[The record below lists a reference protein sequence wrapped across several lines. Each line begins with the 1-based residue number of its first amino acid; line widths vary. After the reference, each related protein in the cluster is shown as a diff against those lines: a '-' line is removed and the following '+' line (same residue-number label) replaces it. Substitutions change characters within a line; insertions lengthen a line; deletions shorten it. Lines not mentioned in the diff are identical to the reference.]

1 MADFCRQCSMDH
13 FFGNDTR
20 DLAGITTKEDMEQGL
35 YALVICEGCGFV
47 QVDPDGNCISR
58 DCAKYHGKCPTCG
71 SKGFPPS
78 SLGFDRC
85 TFCDGTE
92 GGQGPKD

>member
-1 MADFCRQCSMDH
+1 MADFCRQCSIEL
-13 FFGNDTR
+13 FGEDFR
-20 DLAGITTKEDMEQGL
+20 ELANITEVDKWKRGWA
-35 YALVICEGCGFV
+35 ALVVCEECGPI